1 MRLMVLFLLV
11 TLLSSCKV
19 FKVPE
24 YKDFRN
30 LKISRIGLKEST
42 MTMELVY
49 HNPNKF
55 AFDIK
60 KSDLDIYVDG
70 LYLGKSVSD
79 SLIHVDKKSDFI
91 LPVSLR
97 TDMKNI
103 IKNAWNMLSHKS
115 VLVQAKGTVNAGTIG
130 FFKTFNVDYEGRHE
144 LSLMD

>member
-1 MRLMVLFLLV
+1 MRFLAPIFLV

-19 FKVPE
+19 FKAPE

-30 LKISRIGLKEST
+30 LKISRIGVKEST
-42 MTMELVY
+42 ITMELIY
-49 HNPNKF
+49 HNPNNF

-79 SLIHVDKKSDFI
+79 SLIHVDKKSDFV

-115 VLVQAKGTVNAGTIG
+115 VLVQAKGTINAGAIG
-130 FFKTFNVDYEGRHE
+130 LFKTFKVDYSGRHE

>member
-1 MRLMVLFLLV
+1 MRLLAPILLV

-30 LKISRIGLKEST
+30 LKISGIGLKEFT
-42 MTMELVY
+42 LTMEMVY

-55 AFDIK
+55 GFEIK

-70 LYLGKSVSD
+70 LYLGKSFTD
-79 SLIHVDKKSDFI
+79 TLIHVDKKSDFI
-91 LPVSLR
+91 IPISLKA
-97 TDMKNI
+97 DMKNI
-103 IKNAWNMLSHKS
+103 VKNAWNMLSHKS
-115 VLVQAKGTVNAGTIG
+115 VLVQAKGTVNAGAIG
-130 FFKTFNVDYEGRHE
+130 LFKTFNIDYEGRHE